1 MNFLRRNF
9 CMKRSNYF
17 VFLFA
22 VILLAMMKG
31 GCSKFAFRKI
41 DGGQQANKLNWPQAG
56 GGVERA
62 SYRPYSMALPLEE
75 KKRFKMSSAL
85 GQNIVASNGYL
96 FAPTLDG
103 RLAAINLQQMRI
115 KVRKKLPQAHEAACA
130 VADTSMVLARRFGVN
145 TLLHYNLRTGKLL
158 WDVNAGDIATEPLI
172 ADTVIY
178 CAALYNHVDAY
189 RRSDGLR
196 LWQYRTAAQ
205 LHSSPALAHGVLAV
219 GMDNGSLLG
228 LDATTGSKKWEFDP
242 NSNDEEKRQ
251 SAPFTGGIQATPII
265 SGKTVFIG
273 TIGEEFIAVDL
284 LTGVERWRIP
294 AGGKV
299 IHAAAS
305 TGTLVIFGANDGR
318 IRAVDAETGALQWEF
333 RAGSVIGTSPV
344 IMGHQVYFG
353 ALDHTLYCLE
363 LRNGAVLWQYT
374 LEGRIRTNPIV
385 WENYLITACEDNLLY
400 IFASAD
406 SNVALR

>member
-1 MNFLRRNF
+1 
-9 CMKRSNYF
+9 MKRLNF
-17 VFLFA
+17 HFFLFA
-22 VILLAMMKG
+22 VILLAIING
-31 GCSKFAFRKI
+31 GCSKFAFRKM
-41 DGGQQANKLNWPQAG
+41 DGQQQNKLNWPQAG
-56 GGVERA
+56 GGIERA
-62 SYRPYSMALPLEE
+62 SHRPYSMALPLEE

-85 GQNIVASNGYL
+85 GQNLVASNGYV

-115 KVRKKLPQAHEAACA
+115 QVRKKLPQAHEAACA
-130 VADTSMVLARRFGVN
+130 IADSSMVLARRFGVN

-196 LWQYRTAAQ
+196 LWQYRTPAQ
-205 LHSSPALAHGVLAV
+205 LRSSPALANGVLVV
-219 GMDNGSLLG
+219 GMDNGFLLG
-228 LDATTGSKKWEFDP
+228 LDARTGSKKWEFDP
-242 NSNDEEKRQ
+242 NKGDVEKQ
-251 SAPFTGGIQATPII
+251 HSVPFTGGIQATPII
-265 SGKTVFIG
+265 RGKTVFIG
-273 TIGEEFIAVDL
+273 TIGEEFIAVNL
-284 LTGVERWRIP
+284 LTGEEKWRVP
-294 AGGKV
+294 AGSKV

-305 TGTLVIFGANDGR
+305 NDTLVIFGANDGLM
-318 IRAVDAETGALQWEF
+318 RAVDAETGALQWEF
-333 RAGSVIGTSPV
+333 RASSVIGTSPV
-344 IMGHQVYFG
+344 IMGHQVFFG
-353 ALDHTLYCLE
+353 ALNHALYCLD
-363 LRNGAVLWQYT
+363 LRDGAVLWQYA

-406 SNVALR
+406 SNLAP